1 MAASSAPAPAASA
14 AVSLHL
20 PIPPLLR
27 TWHAFALK
35 ALHKRACTVTLN
47 LLECS
52 LSFDKAGG
60 GGQRH
65 REFGL
70 AHLAAIE
77 PGGGSGGVTASDR
90 EREVSMAFHTPQ
102 TAHSDGTVPST
113 LHVPIGLFDG
123 DDNDSEESS
132 VTAGSVAPSSVSA
145 QTQTA
150 ASLNAPGPSGVGS
163 AAHVSVYKKLLGFDS
178 RAERDEFCDL
188 VASVRLTGAS
198 VGVMGAIPGAAL
210 KQLEGNPAV
219 LLFLELD
226 TARAGSIS
234 VDVVRRGLQRVAEAE
249 LGAQAAAAASVQA
262 ADGGSVHPAVSQLT
276 THMHSCTLSRFVILY
291 GRLLTLF
298 NTPSA
303 AQNLLNGS
311 SVTGAFKHARHT
323 PLSVSHTQR
332 QNRAPLGYSTM
343 HQEDDLMWGKKGGP
357 HTHAYSALCVRM
369 SPSRPDPL

>member
-1 MAASSAPAPAASA
+1 
-14 AVSLHL
+14 
-20 PIPPLLR
+20 
-27 TWHAFALK
+27 
-35 ALHKRACTVTLN
+35 
-47 LLECS
+47 
-52 LSFDKAGG
+52 
-60 GGQRH
+60 
-65 REFGL
+65 
-70 AHLAAIE
+70 
-77 PGGGSGGVTASDR
+77 
-90 EREVSMAFHTPQ
+90 
-102 TAHSDGTVPST
+102 VPST

-132 VTAGSVAPSSVSA
+132 ITAGSVAPSSVTA

-262 ADGGSVHPAVSQLT
+262 ADGGSIHPAVSQLT

-323 PLSVSHTQR
+323 PLSVGHTLR
-332 QNRAPLGYSTM
+332 PHRTLVDAAPCAAKM
-343 HQEDDLMWGKKGGP
+343 P
-357 HTHAYSALCVRM
+357 
-369 SPSRPDPL
+369 